1 MAHRTPQ
8 EQWDYE
14 KLKSPNRNL
23 CTCYD
28 IPKIDMMDAIENGA
42 NTLEKVTAKTYG
54 CQGSQ
59 CCERQVQR
67 LIDIY
72 QLAQSEPLNDSQNN
86 KEAK

>member
-1 MAHRTPQ
+1 MSENKTNTRTPT

-14 KLKSPNRNL
+14 KNKGPYRNL

-28 IPKIDMMDAIENGA
+28 IPKIDMMDAIEKGA
-42 NTLEKVTAKTYG
+42 DTIDKITAKTYG

-72 QLAQSEPLNDSQNN
+72 QEKLQSEA
-86 KEAK
+86 E

>member
-1 MAHRTPQ
+1 MSDTLNLKRPAA

-14 KLKSPNRNL
+14 KQKGLHRNL

-28 IPKIDMMDAIENGA
+28 IPKIDMMKAIEKGA
-42 NTLEKVTAKTYG
+42 DTIDKITAKTYG

-72 QLAQSEPLNDSQNN
+72 QEKLKSEGI
-86 KEAK
+86 